1 MEDIIRE
8 ILDINPKYDADFLE
22 KAYLKAE
29 ELHRGQKRKS
39 GEPYIIHPKAVA
51 LILADLGMDDETVA
65 AGLLHDVIEDTGYTY
80 DQCVADFGESVA
92 QLVDGVTK
100 LTSLVYSSEEDKQA
114 ENIRKMFLAMSHDIR
129 VIVIKLADRVH
140 NLRTIDYQT
149 PAKIHEKCKESLE
162 IYAPLAARLGI
173 YTFKFEIEDICFQHL
188 WPDAYAELDRQ
199 MRARRKENKLV
210 IDDIIAEIKTLLA
223 GLGINYDIYGRSKHY
238 YSIYKKMK
246 QQNKTLD
253 EIFDINAVRVI
264 VETVR
269 DCYAVLGAVHTRWT
283 PIPGRFKDYI
293 AMPKPNNYQSLH
305 TTVIGESG
313 VPFEIQIR
321 TREMHRIAEF
331 GIAAHWK
338 YKEGIGDKRTD
349 EEVKIAWLR
358 QALEWQ
364 QDVKD
369 DPKEFMQTLKMDLF
383 TNQVFVFTPMGKV
396 MELPAG
402 STPLDFAFKIHTNV
416 GLKCVGAKVN
426 GKMVPLDYI
435 LQNGEIVE
443 AVTNQN
449 SKGPS
454 ADWLK
459 IVQTNSAKTKIRQF
473 LKKENRPENADR
485 GRDMVEKAAKRKGID
500 TQLFLKTP
508 FLLKAAKEQDFS
520 TIDDLYNAISYGGP
534 LLNKTINLCIG
545 YYNAEKAEEQ
555 ERKEKEEEKK
565 RSKKR
570 VEHTGGVRIGG
581 FNSVLIHYAKCC
593 NPVPGD
599 DIIGFTTKG
608 NGVSIH
614 RRDCINILSLPEA
627 DRGRLIDAE
636 WEISEK
642 SMRFDAG
649 ISIVSEDRKGLLSEI
664 SKICESM
671 DADINGLT
679 AKTDRVGSISINLTV
694 SISSATDVEKLI
706 ARFRQTPGVT
716 EVFRSNF

>member
-1 MEDIIRE
+1 MEDIVRE
-8 ILDINPKYDADFLE
+8 LLEINPKYDADFLE
-22 KAYLKAE
+22 KAYLKAK
-29 ELHRGQKRKS
+29 ELHKDQKRKS

-80 DQCVADFGESVA
+80 DQCAADFGETVA

-100 LTSLVYSSEEDKQA
+100 LTSLVYSSEEEKQA

-149 PAKIHEKCKESLE
+149 PAKIYEKCKESLE

-173 YTFKFEIEDICFQHL
+173 YAFKFEIEDICFQHL
-188 WPDAYAELDRQ
+188 EPEAYADLDRQ
-199 MRARRKENKLV
+199 MRARRKENKMV
-210 IDDIIAEIKTLLA
+210 IDDIIAEIKTLLN
-223 GLGINYDIYGRSKHY
+223 GLGISYDIYGRSKHY
-238 YSIYKKMK
+238 YSIYKKMV
-246 QQNKTLD
+246 QQHKTLD
-253 EIFDINAVRVI
+253 EIFDITAVRVI
-264 VETVR
+264 VDSVR

-293 AMPKPNNYQSLH
+293 AMPKPNKYQSLH
-305 TTVIGESG
+305 TTVIGSTG
-313 VPFEIQIR
+313 APFEIQIR
-321 TREMHRIAEF
+321 TKEMHRIAEY

-338 YKEGIGDKRTD
+338 YKEGINDQSTD
-349 EEVKIAWLR
+349 EDVKIAWLR
-358 QALEWQ
+358 QTLEWQ
-364 QDVKD
+364 QDMSDSKD
-369 DPKEFMQTLKMDLF
+369 FLQTLKMDLF
-383 TNQVFVFTPMGKV
+383 ANQVFVFTPKGKV
-396 MELPAG
+396 VELPAG

-426 GKMVPLDYI
+426 SKMVPLDYT

-459 IVQTNSAKTKIRQF
+459 IVKTNSAKAKIRQF

-500 TQLFLKTP
+500 TQLFLKTAY
-508 FLLKAAKEQDFS
+508 LLKAAKEQDFT

-545 YYNAEKAEEQ
+545 YYNAEKAAED
-555 ERKEKEEEKK
+555 ERKKQEEEKK
-565 RSKKR
+565 RSKKH

-581 FNSVLIHYAKCC
+581 VDSMLIHYAKCC

-627 DRGRLIDAE
+627 ERGRLIEAE
-636 WEISEK
+636 WQLGEK
-642 SMRFDAG
+642 NMRFDAG
-649 ISIVSEDRKGLLSEI
+649 ISVAGADRKGLLSDI
-664 SKICESM
+664 SKACEAM
-671 DADINGLT
+671 DADISGLN
-679 AKTDRVGSISINLTV
+679 AKSDRAGSIKIDLTV

-706 ARFRQTPGVT
+706 AKMKQTPGVT

>member
-1 MEDIIRE
+1 
-8 ILDINPKYDADFLE
+8 
-22 KAYLKAE
+22 
-29 ELHRGQKRKS
+29 
-39 GEPYIIHPKAVA
+39 
-51 LILADLGMDDETVA
+51 
-65 AGLLHDVIEDTGYTY
+65 
-80 DQCVADFGESVA
+80 
-92 QLVDGVTK
+92 
-100 LTSLVYSSEEDKQA
+100 
-114 ENIRKMFLAMSHDIR
+114 
-129 VIVIKLADRVH
+129 
-140 NLRTIDYQT
+140 
-149 PAKIHEKCKESLE
+149 
-162 IYAPLAARLGI
+162 
-173 YTFKFEIEDICFQHL
+173 
-188 WPDAYAELDRQ
+188 
-199 MRARRKENKLV
+199 
-210 IDDIIAEIKTLLA
+210 
-223 GLGINYDIYGRSKHY
+223 
-238 YSIYKKMK
+238 
-246 QQNKTLD
+246 
-253 EIFDINAVRVI
+253 
-264 VETVR
+264 
-269 DCYAVLGAVHTRWT
+269 
-283 PIPGRFKDYI
+283 
-293 AMPKPNNYQSLH
+293 
-305 TTVIGESG
+305 
-313 VPFEIQIR
+313 
-321 TREMHRIAEF
+321 
-331 GIAAHWK
+331 
-338 YKEGIGDKRTD
+338 
-349 EEVKIAWLR
+349 
-358 QALEWQ
+358 
-364 QDVKD
+364 
-369 DPKEFMQTLKMDLF
+369 
-383 TNQVFVFTPMGKV
+383 MGKV

-426 GKMVPLDYI
+426 GKMVPLDYK

-485 GRDMVEKAAKRKGID
+485 GKDMVEKAAKRKGID
-500 TQLFLKTP
+500 TQLFLKTS

-520 TIDDLYNAISYGGP
+520 TIDDLYDAISDGGP
-534 LLNKTINLCIG
+534 LLNKAVNLCIG

-642 SMRFDAG
+642 TMRFDAG
-649 ISIVSEDRKGLLSEI
+649 ISLVAEDRKGLLSEI

-671 DADINGLT
+671 DADISGLN
-679 AKTDRVGSISINLTV
+679 ARSDRVGSVSVNLTV
-694 SISSATDVEKLI
+694 SISSSSDVEKLI
-706 ARFRQTPGVT
+706 AKFRQTPGVT

>member
-1 MEDIIRE
+1 MEDIVRE
-8 ILDINPKYDADFLE
+8 LLEINPKYNADFLE
-22 KAYLKAE
+22 KAYLKAK
-29 ELHRGQKRKS
+29 ELHKDQKRKS

-51 LILADLGMDDETVA
+51 LILADLGMDDETIA

-80 DQCVADFGESVA
+80 DQCAADFGETVA

-100 LTSLVYSSEEDKQA
+100 LTSLVYSSEEEKQA

-173 YTFKFEIEDICFQHL
+173 YAFKFEIEDICFQHL
-188 WPDAYAELDRQ
+188 EPEAYADLDRQ
-199 MRARRKENKLV
+199 MRARRKENKMV
-210 IDDIIAEIKTLLA
+210 IDDIIAEIKTLLN
-223 GLGINYDIYGRSKHY
+223 GLGISYDIYGRSKHY
-238 YSIYKKMK
+238 YSIYKKMV
-246 QQNKTLD
+246 QQHKTLD
-253 EIFDINAVRVI
+253 EIFDITAVRVI
-264 VETVR
+264 VDSVR

-293 AMPKPNNYQSLH
+293 AMPKPNKYQSLH
-305 TTVIGESG
+305 TTVIGSTG
-313 VPFEIQIR
+313 TPFEIQIR
-321 TREMHRIAEF
+321 TKEMHRIAEY

-338 YKEGIGDKRTD
+338 YKEGINDQSTD

-358 QALEWQ
+358 QTLEWQ
-364 QDVKD
+364 QDMSDSKD
-369 DPKEFMQTLKMDLF
+369 FLQTLKMDLF
-383 TNQVFVFTPMGKV
+383 ANQVFVFTPKGKV
-396 MELPAG
+396 VELPAG

-426 GKMVPLDYI
+426 SKMVPLDYT

-443 AVTNQN
+443 VVTNQN

-459 IVQTNSAKTKIRQF
+459 IVKTNSAKTKIRQF

-508 FLLKAAKEQDFS
+508 YLLKAAREQDFA

-545 YYNAEKAEEQ
+545 YYNAEKAAED
-555 ERKEKEEEKK
+555 ERRKQEEEKK
-565 RSKKR
+565 RSKKH

-581 FNSVLIHYAKCC
+581 VDSMLIHYAKCC

-627 DRGRLIDAE
+627 ERGRLIEAE
-636 WEISEK
+636 WQLGEK
-642 SMRFDAG
+642 NMRFDAG
-649 ISIVSEDRKGLLSEI
+649 ISVAGADRKGLLSDI
-664 SKICESM
+664 SKVCEAM
-671 DADINGLT
+671 DADISGLN
-679 AKTDRVGSISINLTV
+679 AKSDRAGSIKIDLTV

-706 ARFRQTPGVT
+706 AKMKQTPGVT